1 LYDTLLCLG
10 YNGDIPLYRSSLSKA
25 HGLDVWEVNPT
36 EPWMGT
42 VIGSELNGTIKQM
55 TLIALTSMCESRLTT
70 TAEMPITLF
79 PIHNQEDPV
88 WQQRLEAMSDLEGP
102 HFHVGMAEMAK
113 YATYL
118 FNLQHNTARTIIQ

>member
-10 YNGDIPLYRSSLSKA
+10 YNWDIPLYRSSLSKA

-42 VIGSELNGTIKQM
+42 VIGSELNGTIEQM

-113 YATYL
+113 YATY
-118 FNLQHNTARTIIQ
+118 